1 MTKAEKTA
9 RLKEAGLDDATIE
22 ALLGG
27 DSNESEIAALKAK
40 LAEAE
45 GKANGIL
52 GDKKKQQQ
60 KVEELQAKLDELEG
74 KDLGEAGKLKLEMER
89 MKARLDKAEKDKTDL
104 EATYTTEKRNSELS
118 KIAQRLKF
126 LDTVPEDT
134 RSLII
139 SNELKDLQDLGNTV
153 LVDERLKSVSTKYA
167 GLLAANVTSGA
178 GTKAGQQTN
187 QTGNRPTLDALK
199 TKSLSEI
206 AKDPKA
212 YVKEFMA
219 AAEAEK

>member
-1 MTKAEKTA
+1 MTKAEKIA
-9 RLKEAGLDDATIE
+9 KLKEAGLDEAMLATVE
-22 ALLGG
+22 ALIG
-27 DSNESEIAALKAK
+27 DDTSGEVITLKAK

-52 GDKKKQQQ
+52 GDKKKHQQ

-89 MKARLDKAEKDKTDL
+89 MKARLDKSEKDKTDL
-104 EATYTTEKRNSELS
+104 EMTYNSEKRNSELN

-126 LDTVPEDT
+126 LDAVPEDT

-139 SNELKDLQDLGNTV
+139 SNELKDLEDLGNTV
-153 LVDERLKSVSTKYA
+153 LVDERLKTISTKYN
-167 GLLAANVTSGA
+167 GLLAATVPSGA
-178 GTKAGQQTN
+178 GAKAGQNTQA
-187 QTGNRPTLDALK
+187 GNRPNLDSLK
-199 TKSLSEI
+199 AKPLSEI

-219 AAEAEK
+219 AAESE

>member
-9 RLKEAGLDDATIE
+9 KMKAAGLDDETIE

-27 DSNESEIAALKAK
+27 DNNESEVAALKAK

-89 MKARLDKAEKDKTDL
+89 MKARLDKAEKDKADL
-104 EATYTTEKRNSELS
+104 ETTYQTERRNSELG

-126 LDTVPEDT
+126 LDTVPDDT
-134 RSLII
+134 RNLII
-139 SNELKDLQDLGNTV
+139 SNELKDLEDLGNTV

-167 GLLAANVTSGA
+167 GLLAASVPSGA
-178 GTKAGQQTN
+178 GTKATGQVSE
-187 QTGNRPTLDALK
+187 GNRPNLEAIRAK
-199 TKSLSEI
+199 PLSEI
-206 AKDPKA
+206 AKDPTA